1 MSAVAKRNILGV
13 LIDDADASTATNLV
27 IDAAHRGGPFS
38 VSAIAVHGV
47 MEGVLD
53 PAHLYRL
60 NSLELVVADGQ
71 PVRWALNHLHSAGL
85 RVRVYGPSLMLSVLA
100 RAEQGKLPVYLYGS
114 SPDVLS
120 LLSANL
126 QQRFPEL
133 IIAGA
138 SPSTFGRITAEAAD
152 HIGEDIRKSGAQI
165 VFVGLGCP
173 RQEVWAY
180 EFRDRLKVPILA
192 VGAAFPFLAG
202 TLRQAPQWMQDR
214 GLEWLFRL
222 STEPRRLW
230 RRYLLLSPAYLFLI
244 ACQWLGFRF
253 HTTGKPPD
261 SEILYG

>member
-1 MSAVAKRNILGV
+1 MSAVEKRNILGV
-13 LIDDADASTATNLV
+13 LIDDADAQTATDMV

-53 PAHLYRL
+53 PTHLYRL
-60 NSLELVVADGQ
+60 NSLQLVVADGQ

-85 RVRVYGPSLMLSVLA
+85 RKRVYGPNLMVSVLA
-100 RAEQGKLPVYLYGS
+100 RAEQEKLPVYLYGS

-120 LLSANL
+120 LLSGNL
-126 QQRFPEL
+126 LQRFPKL

-138 SPSTFGRITAEAAD
+138 SPSTFGRITPEQAD
-152 HIGEDIRKSGAQI
+152 RIGVQIRESGAQI

-180 EFRDRLKVPILA
+180 EFRDRIKVPILA

-244 ACQWLGFRF
+244 ACQWLGCRF
-253 HTTGKPPD
+253 HTKGKPPAN
-261 SEILYG
+261 EILYG

>member
-13 LIDDADASTATNLV
+13 LIDDADASTATDMV

-71 PVRWALNHLHSAGL
+71 PVRWALNHLHAAGL
-85 RVRVYGPSLMLSVLA
+85 RERVYGPNLMLSVLA
-100 RAEQGKLPVYLYGS
+100 RAEQEKLAVYLYS
-114 SPDVLS
+114 SPAEALS
-120 LLSANL
+120 LLTANV
-126 QQRFPEL
+126 QRRFPGL
-133 IIAGA
+133 IIAGT

-152 HIGEDIRKSGAQI
+152 RIGEKIRQSGAQI

-180 EFRDRLKVPILA
+180 EFRDRVKLPILA

-222 STEPRRLW
+222 RMEPRRLW
-230 RRYLLLSPAYLFLI
+230 RRYLLLGPAYVVLAL
-244 ACQWLGFRF
+244 CQWLGFRF
-253 HTTGKPPD
+253 SVDGDQPVH
-261 SEILYG
+261 EILYG